1 MKSLHKQQGFALIA
15 GLLIVIAVL
24 SIGSVQYAQYLSKKR
39 ILSNTESF
47 FNRVLYLKTQ
57 IHAYANDH
65 YLQGHAINGSGIFPA
80 RLTDL
85 EGTYVPAC
93 SLADNQNGL
102 CRKVTQTPWGEIG
115 ASDYRRVLVTAP
127 SGANYY
133 RAEIDLKLPVKDD
146 AALKFERSATLS
158 LLAQLP
164 NIVYDDARN
173 LITLRIERPDK
184 AFSYESL
191 VKRSGDDSTL
201 LGDWD
206 VGGDFSITNT
216 RDVTIRNA
224 NGSQKLVS
232 RGLSNVFTLQHGDML
247 QKPQCPTGLNPSINL
262 ALGYVRIE
270 GDYQLIGS
278 QKPYLISETATHWQ
292 VGLELRVKNLITN
305 DFDKKN
311 TGEILAITQC
321 K

>member
-24 SIGSVQYAQYLSKKR
+24 SIGSIQFSQYLSKKR
-39 ILSNTESF
+39 ILNNTESF
-47 FNRVLYLKTQ
+47 FNRVVYLRTQ

-65 YLQGHAINGSGIFPA
+65 YLQGHGINSPSIFPA

-93 SLADNQNGL
+93 STADNKNGL
-102 CRKVTQTPWGEIG
+102 CMKVTQTPWGEIA
-115 ASDYRRVLVTAP
+115 ASDYRRALVTSP

-133 RAEIDLKLPVKDD
+133 RAELDLKLPAKDD
-146 AALKFERSATLS
+146 AALKYERSATLS

-173 LITLRIERPDK
+173 LITVRIDRPDK
-184 AFSYESL
+184 AFAYESL

-216 RDVTIRNA
+216 RDVTIRNS
-224 NGSQKLVS
+224 NGTQKLVS
-232 RGLSNVFTLQHGDML
+232 RGLSNVFTVNHGDMVK
-247 QKPQCPTGLNPSINL
+247 KPDCPTGTTPSINL

-270 GDYQLIGS
+270 GNVQLVGS
-278 QKPYLISETATHWQ
+278 QKPYLMSETATEWQ
-292 VGLELRVKNLITN
+292 VGLVLRVKNLITGAYEIE
-305 DFDKKN
+305 N

>member
-1 MKSLHKQQGFALIA
+1 
-15 GLLIVIAVL
+15 
-24 SIGSVQYAQYLSKKR
+24 
-39 ILSNTESF
+39 
-47 FNRVLYLKTQ
+47 
-57 IHAYANDH
+57 
-65 YLQGHAINGSGIFPA
+65 
-80 RLTDL
+80 
-85 EGTYVPAC
+85 
-93 SLADNQNGL
+93 
-102 CRKVTQTPWGEIG
+102 GEIG

-133 RAEIDLKLPVKDD
+133 RAEIDLKLPDKDD

-247 QKPQCPTGLNPSINL
+247 QKPQCPTGLTPSINL
-262 ALGYVRIE
+262 ALGYVKIE
-270 GDYQLIGS
+270 GNFQLVGS
-278 QKPYLISETATHWQ
+278 QKPYLISETDTHWQ
-292 VGLELRVKNLITN
+292 VGLVLRVKNLDI
-305 DFDKKN
+305 N
-311 TGEILAITQC
+311 TFGELTTGDILAITQC

>member
-47 FNRVLYLKTQ
+47 FNRVLHLKTQ

-65 YLQGHAINGSGIFPA
+65 YLQGHAINGPGIFPT

-133 RAEIDLKLPVKDD
+133 RAEIDLKLPDKDD

-247 QKPQCPTGLNPSINL
+247 QKPQCPTGLTPSINL
-262 ALGYVRIE
+262 ALGYVKVE
-270 GDYQLIGS
+270 SAYQLIGS
-278 QKPYLISETATHWQ
+278 QKPYLMSETATHWQ

-305 DFDKKN
+305 DFDKVN

>member
-65 YLQGHAINGSGIFPA
+65 YLQGHAINGPGIFPA

-133 RAEIDLKLPVKDD
+133 RAEIDLKLPDKDD
-146 AALKFERSATLS
+146 AALKFER
-158 LLAQLP
+158 
-164 NIVYDDARN
+164 
-173 LITLRIERPDK
+173 
-184 AFSYESL
+184 
-191 VKRSGDDSTL
+191 
-201 LGDWD
+201 
-206 VGGDFSITNT
+206 
-216 RDVTIRNA
+216 
-224 NGSQKLVS
+224 
-232 RGLSNVFTLQHGDML
+232 
-247 QKPQCPTGLNPSINL
+247 
-262 ALGYVRIE
+262 
-270 GDYQLIGS
+270 
-278 QKPYLISETATHWQ
+278 
-292 VGLELRVKNLITN
+292 
-305 DFDKKN
+305 
-311 TGEILAITQC
+311 
-321 K
+321 